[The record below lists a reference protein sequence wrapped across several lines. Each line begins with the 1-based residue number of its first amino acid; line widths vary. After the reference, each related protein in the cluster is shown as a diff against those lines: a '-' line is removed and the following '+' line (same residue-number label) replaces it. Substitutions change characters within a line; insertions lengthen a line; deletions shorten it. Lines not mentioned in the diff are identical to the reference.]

1 MTAAERIRLL
11 SAERCSVAEISEA
24 VGVPR
29 WYVRQ
34 TQRWWGYRAPTRATY
49 PDTPAKMRHAR
60 RVA

>member
-29 WYVRQ
+29 WYVRRV
-34 TQRWWGYRAPTRATY
+34 QRWWGYRAPTAATY
-49 PDTPAKMRHAR
+49 PNTPAKMRHAR
-60 RVA
+60 QAA